1 MSKYDDPQSIGK
13 YSVVRRIGQGGM
25 GVVFEAL
32 TPSRKTVAI
41 KLIHRDRTDDPQYR
55 QRFAREIQLARR
67 VNSPFT
73 AQVLDADTE
82 AERPWMVSAYIPAR
96 SLKDVV
102 RGQLLTGERLLRLAL
117 GSAEALQDIHKSGL
131 VHRDF
136 KPANVLMTDDGPCVV
151 DFGIAWAPD
160 LTQLTRTGEII
171 GTPAY
176 MAPEQVP
183 APGVVQAGEVT
194 PAVDIFAW
202 ASVVVFAA
210 TGRDLFGAGFADSW
224 AVLIEVQECDP
235 DLSQVPQPLRD
246 IVAQCLVADPT
257 ARPTADSLVAQLT
270 ALTGSAMPEWRPRPG
285 VPWRRSVARGLVL
298 AGVLAVVATSWVWW
312 SSGDT
317 EWTRSLAPS
326 SAGMGQTSCTLAKEA
341 LFCAVPGR
349 QVISVAPGSGKTLW
363 RSTSGSAAEVSR
375 LIGVSASVVLVVS
388 SSQQEQTLVAL
399 DAGSGKQ
406 VWKKPQQADPVLAG
420 QIVVASDGNGGTRG
434 YSVQDGKEFWTH
446 EGTNPNGIEI
456 IGATSNAFY
465 SRTVTESGMT
475 LTAQDVRSGEVL
487 WKQNIS
493 PNPGWAPIGVTAQ
506 GTLSFL
512 GYDENMSKVMAVAQF
527 RPDVGWK
534 TAKLSEP
541 VSSPMIAAFG
551 NVFYFVVPSGSL
563 FAVDCL
569 TGEEMWRS
577 DQEEEL
583 TSSPTVAAGHL
594 YLLDSEGRLLAFDA
608 ASGVRQ
614 WSSSDHPSAQPVG
627 NISLPGPTVTDGHAY
642 ALTGDNQLYSVDLP
656 WLPRVEDTPARTTD

>member
-1 MSKYDDPQSIGK
+1 
-13 YSVVRRIGQGGM
+13 M

-55 QRFAREIQLARR
+55 QRFAREIELARR
-67 VNSPFT
+67 VSSPFT

-82 AERPWMVSAYIPAR
+82 AERPWMVSTYIPAP

-102 RGQLLTGERLLRLAL
+102 REQLLTGERLLRLAL
-117 GSAEALQDIHKSGL
+117 GSAEALQDIHKYGL

-183 APGVVQAGEVT
+183 APGAVQAEEVT

-224 AVLIEVQECDP
+224 AVLIEVQECAP
-235 DLSQVPQPLRD
+235 DLSQVPQPLRS

-270 ALTGSAMPEWRPRPG
+270 ALADSTTPE
-285 VPWRRSVARGLVL
+285 RRSRGPVARGLVL
-298 AGVLAVVATSWVWW
+298 AGTLAAVATSWVWW

-317 EWTRSLAPS
+317 EWRRSLTS
-326 SAGMGQTSCTLAKEA
+326 SSSVSGQASCILAKGR

-349 QVISVAPGSGKTLW
+349 QVMSVSPGSGKTLW
-363 RSTSGSAAEVSR
+363 RSKSGSAAEASD
-375 LIGVSASVVLVVS
+375 LIGVSASVVLAVS
-388 SSQQEQTLVAL
+388 GSQQELTLVAL

-406 VWKKPQQADPVLAG
+406 MWKKPQQGPPVLAG
-420 QIVVASDGNGGTRG
+420 QIVVVPDGNGGTRG
-434 YSVQDGKEFWTH
+434 YSVLDGKELWAH
-446 EGTNPNGIEI
+446 KETNPNGIEI

-465 SRTVTESGMT
+465 SRTVTENDTT
-475 LTAQDVRSGEVL
+475 LTAQDLSSGEIL
-487 WKQNIS
+487 WRRGIGLNSK
-493 PNPGWAPIGVTAQ
+493 WMPIGVTAQ
-506 GTLSFL
+506 GSLNFL
-512 GYDENMSKVMAVAQF
+512 EYDENMSNVVAVAQF

-534 TAKLSEP
+534 TAKLPEP
-541 VSSPMIAAFG
+541 VPNPTVTTSGS
-551 NVFYFVVPSGSL
+551 VFYFAVLSGTL
-563 FAVDCL
+563 LAVDCL
-569 TGEEMWRS
+569 TGEEVWRS
-577 DQEEEL
+577 DKEEDL
-583 TSSPTVAAGHL
+583 TSRLTVAVGRL
-594 YLLDSEGRLLAFDA
+594 FVLNGEGRLLAFDA

-614 WSSSDHPSAQPVG
+614 WSSSAHASTQLAG
-627 NISLPGPTVTDGHAY
+627 NFGLPEPIVTDAHAY
-642 ALTGDNQLYSVDLP
+642 ALTGDNQLFSVDLP
-656 WLPRVEDTPARTTD
+656 WLPRWKDTPARTAD